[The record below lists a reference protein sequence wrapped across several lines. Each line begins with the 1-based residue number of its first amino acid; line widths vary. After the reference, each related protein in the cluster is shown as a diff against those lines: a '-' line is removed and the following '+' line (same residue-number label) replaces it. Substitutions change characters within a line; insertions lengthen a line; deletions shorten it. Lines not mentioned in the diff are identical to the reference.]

1 MLDIAERIAR
11 ALEEQK
17 EALEAQ
23 WEILTEI
30 WDSMKQMA
38 WYQKSVTMTTLQIA
52 WELEQEGEEEQENKE
67 VGGSRKGGNGGN
79 AEGGVDVEMA
89 GVWVRG
95 LLFCLSFIF
104 LLLFSITSI
113 TT

>member
-1 MLDIAERIAR
+1 MACMPCVESKRACGPTHGEDHKMLDIAERMAR

-38 WYQKSVTMTTLQIA
+38 
-52 WELEQEGEEEQENKE
+52 
-67 VGGSRKGGNGGN
+67 
-79 AEGGVDVEMA
+79 
-89 GVWVRG
+89 
-95 LLFCLSFIF
+95 
-104 LLLFSITSI
+104 
-113 TT
+113 